1 MQILCNSCK
10 RQIRFPSNVETV
22 LCPNC
27 DYIFNVDEL
36 PRNSLTGWRIA
47 LVGILLSFNF
57 YILGPVFLIVG
68 GGHFNTS
75 GVMIFLSIIGF
86 VTALTGLIMA
96 IAEKIK
102 VNNKRILVEIFF
114 ICVVSIN
121 GHLILTMG
129 SIG

>member
-36 PRNSLTGWRIA
+36 PRSSLTAWRIA
-47 LVGILLSFNF
+47 LVGILLSFSF
-57 YILGPVFLIVG
+57 YILGPVFLTVG

-86 VTALTGLIMA
+86 PTAITGLIMA
-96 IAEKIK
+96 IAKK
-102 VNNKRILVEIFF
+102 NK
-114 ICVVSIN
+114 
-121 GHLILTMG
+121 G
-129 SIG
+129 

>member
-1 MQILCNSCK
+1 
-10 RQIRFPSNVETV
+10 V

-86 VTALTGLIMA
+86 PTALTGLIMA

-102 VNNKRILVEIFF
+102 VNSKRILVEIFF
-114 ICVVSIN
+114 ICVVSNN
-121 GHLILTMG
+121 GYLIMTMG
-129 SIG
+129 SVG